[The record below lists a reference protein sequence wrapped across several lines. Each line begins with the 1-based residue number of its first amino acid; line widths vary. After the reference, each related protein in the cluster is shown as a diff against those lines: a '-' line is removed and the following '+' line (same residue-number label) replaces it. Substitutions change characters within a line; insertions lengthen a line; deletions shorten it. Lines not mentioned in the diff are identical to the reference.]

1 MIHCFLEQ
9 IMRLY
14 QPEALTLV
22 KRSDFMVEF
31 KEAYEIATNFFL
43 ENDYAGVDEAKD
55 TNDMWL
61 FAHKC
66 KKTCYG
72 VSYICVPKNGDEPYI
87 FNPTGMDNGI
97 MWENASIVL
106 MG

>member
-1 MIHCFLEQ
+1 MILWLNLKKH
-9 IMRLY
+9 MRL
-14 QPEALTLV
+14 QL
-22 KRSDFMVEF
+22 
-31 KEAYEIATNFFL
+31 IFFL
-43 ENDYAGVDEAKD
+43 ENDYAGVYEAKD

-61 FAHKC
+61 FAPKC

-87 FNPTGMDNGI
+87 FNPTGMDNVI

>member
-1 MIHCFLEQ
+1 
-9 IMRLY
+9 MRLY

-55 TNDMWL
+55 TNLIYYDL
-61 FAHKC
+61 L
-66 KKTCYG
+66 Y
-72 VSYICVPKNGDEPYI
+72 
-87 FNPTGMDNGI
+87 
-97 MWENASIVL
+97 
-106 MG
+106 

>member
-1 MIHCFLEQ
+1 
-9 IMRLY
+9 
-14 QPEALTLV
+14 
-22 KRSDFMVEF
+22 MVEF

-55 TNDMWL
+55 TNYMWL
-61 FAHKC
+61 FAPKC

-72 VSYICVPKNGDEPYI
+72 VSYICVTKNGDEPYI
-87 FNPTGMDNGI
+87 FNPTGMDNVI